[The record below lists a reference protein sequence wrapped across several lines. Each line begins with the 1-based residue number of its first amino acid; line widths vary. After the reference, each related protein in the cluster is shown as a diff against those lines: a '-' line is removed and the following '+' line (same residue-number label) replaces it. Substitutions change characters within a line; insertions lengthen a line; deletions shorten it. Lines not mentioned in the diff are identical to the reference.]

1 MYLNT
6 TKMKIKK
13 NSIKDIAEANGVSV
27 TTVSFVL
34 NGKAEEK
41 KISKV
46 VTDKILKYVKKI
58 NYRPNQI
65 AQSLRT
71 GKTNIIVFMVE
82 DISNHFFAKLARIIE
97 DIAYDKGYKVL
108 FCSNDNNDEKSLELI
123 DLFKDRG
130 VDGFIIIPS
139 GGIELKIKELISE
152 DIPVVLFDRY
162 FFNLDSNQV
171 VVDNKE
177 ASYNAM
183 QHVIKNGYK
192 NIGFVSTDVDQTQML
207 DRLQGY
213 KNAVSEASLEQ
224 AILRIPLK
232 HIPIDDGKK
241 QLKNFL
247 INNPQLDA
255 IYFATNY
262 LAINGL
268 MVMKEDFPNYIT
280 EKGIIA
286 FDDIDLF
293 KLYSPTITA
302 VQQPLEKIATK
313 LMDTMLNLLDSD
325 KKSRTTVKAILNTDL
340 IIRESTRL
348 RS

>member
-1 MYLNT
+1 
-6 TKMKIKK
+6 MKIKK